1 MVTTWQEYLRV
12 PNAGRDYG
20 QCQRLRGSAFAPLR
34 ECLRRVVSAMRP
46 KSVACLGAGVLND
59 IPYWT
64 LVHGGA
70 GLYFVDWFPG
80 IVESGI
86 ARSLIR
92 REGENAPR
100 CVYCALGNQMSGDYC
115 RRYVADDSRLVC
127 KHYESAA
134 DDPPNCAAFERGSEP
149 RILQQ
154 DVMAG
159 YATAFGTAVPAILDD
174 ARSWRQALRRA
185 SDLAKRAEAGRT
197 NLDIADGAIDLVVS
211 SLVIS
216 QFESEPYG
224 YFSKQAAELLGPP
237 SPGEKNRLQGPLE
250 NLRSHLLRTQIDRHF
265 DEIDRILAPAGR
277 CFLSFETSH
286 FDGRDDQWFL
296 VNEMLAALGILGRR
310 YDFDFDFLAPRE
322 MVVQYQGT
330 GGSSVVYAF
339 LLRSKKP

>member
-1 MVTTWQEYLRV
+1 MVTTWQQYLRV
-12 PNAGRDYG
+12 PDAGRAYG
-20 QCQRLRGSAFAPLR
+20 QCQRLRESAFASLR
-34 ECLRRVVSAMRP
+34 DCLRRVVTATRP

-70 GLYFVDWFPG
+70 GLHLVDWLPG

-86 ARSLIR
+86 ARSVIR

-100 CVYCALGNQMSGDYC
+100 CVYCTLGDQISGDYC
-115 RRYVADDSRLVC
+115 SRYAAHSSRLVC
-127 KHYESAA
+127 KRYEPVAG
-134 DDPPNCAAFERGSEP
+134 DPPSCAAFERGSEP

-154 DVMAG
+154 DVTAG

-185 SDLAKRAEAGRT
+185 SALARRAEGGRT
-197 NLDIADGAIDLVVS
+197 NLDIADGTIDLVVS

-224 YFSKQAAELLGPP
+224 YFSKQAAERLGRP
-237 SPGEKNRLQGPLE
+237 SRSEKSRLQRPLE

-265 DEIDRILAPAGR
+265 DEIDRILAPTGQ
-277 CFLSFETSH
+277 CFLSFEMFHS
-286 FDGRDDQWFL
+286 DGRDEQWFL
-296 VNEMLAALGILGRR
+296 VNEMLSALGILGRR
-310 YDFDFDFLAPRE
+310 YDFDFNFLAPRDS
-322 MVVQYQGT
+322 VVQYQGT
-330 GGSSVVYAF
+330 NGSSVVYAF
-339 LLRSKKP
+339 LLRPKKH